1 MKCIECN
8 EHFVP
13 HHKARK
19 LCSAKCQL
27 ARSRKR
33 TEAWNVEQAALPRP
47 IIACAACGNSFETRM
62 NMKVC
67 SRECSAQMERMR
79 AREKYWR
86 NPEQNREKCKKWR
99 AKDPE
104 SYRKLSREK
113 SQRERAANPDKNA
126 AECRKRREARPQHH
140 SALVQKSNRRRRKAF
155 AVLRTQYPTVFTN
168 PRDESQVTTAYRMII
183 DLGMKE
189 LLNG

>member
-1 MKCIECN
+1 
-8 EHFVP
+8 V
-13 HHKARK
+13 
-19 LCSAKCQL
+19 
-27 ARSRKR
+27 
-33 TEAWNVEQAALPRP
+33 
-47 IIACAACGNSFETRM
+47 CGNDFASAVVSV
-62 NMKVC
+62 VC
-67 SRECSAQMERMR
+67 SRECSLENDRRKAR
-79 AREKYWR
+79 ARYAAD
-86 NPEQNREKCKKWR
+86 PEAARCKNKNRF

-104 SYRKLSREK
+104 KWRTYSRER
-113 SQRERAANPDKNA
+113 SRTVRAANPDKNA

-155 AVLRTQYPTVFTN
+155 AILRTQYPTVFTN